1 MSYHNNIGAL
11 SGLSNSLQGSQSNN
25 VSVNPAG
32 PRRGV
37 VLAGRPP
44 SRSYGGNTYSTL
56 NGTQINTI
64 NQASIPDYVPTVF
77 LETCQDVYV
86 QEKHISVVRKGPTA
100 PPTLEMFSYTR
111 ADLNS
116 NGLIDIK
123 KFFDGSESGMMVGH
137 FPMSG
142 GSTIVYVSAFF
153 NANGERKEAGDEI
166 TLPILDTEMDW
177 ESGDV
182 VIIAHEFVNSS
193 GVKQEVSCRVV
204 VNGLPDP
211 LLGNTLQCTLLTNT
225 IGFPVATDIS
235 DVYSATLVQEDPMF
249 ELKFPKFAYRYKYE
263 DGEYSVFSPWS
274 QIAFIPDEFDF
285 MPKKGYNLG
294 MTNRLR
300 SLKIKDWA
308 PKNMPKDV
316 VQVDLLFKQSN
327 SPNVYTVESFKQDDP
342 IVGGKTTNHWNTV
355 GTGSNYG
362 SYTVKSELIHATVA
376 SNQMLRPWDNVPRK
390 ALGQEITAN
399 RLVFANY
406 VQNYNTLNDI
416 GSEIKPI
423 FNIVPFE
430 EVAQSD
436 LVRLP
441 GKSLKSMRQYQL
453 GVVYRDRYGRET
465 PVLTSTTGTFKI
477 KKDSAK
483 NFNKIHVGIS
493 SQAPDW
499 AESFTIYIKET
510 ANEYY
515 NLAMDRWYDAED
527 GGVWVSFPSSER
539 NKVDDETILYLKKQH
554 DTDIS
559 VDTDEKYKVIDIK
572 NSAPTFIKTD
582 KQYWGGVDMMLPPA
596 GWGTN
601 GRPGSWQSGMFGSTG
616 LPLQGRLFL
625 DVYAEYAEQTILDG
639 LKTMTRDGLQVRI
652 VQGAGQLAQAYTTT
666 PGAIQTNKSD
676 WYDVSRV
683 SFIGEE
689 PAIYMES
696 YTSPGTGIT
705 TEVQLEEPNAK
716 HPLVRLTLDKKMGAD
731 MAFTEPND
739 NLDLSRG
746 LSLEVR
752 NSIVRDKAQFEGR
765 FFVKLHRSND
775 LVRNII
781 QPSNPVEAA
790 VYVVE
795 SKGVKYLSDAIPGV
809 QTWSYKKPENPR
821 VDPTASGALFSYI
834 PPGIAVGRYD
844 DPGVGSEGKKLVHS
858 VSSYS
863 APAAGC
869 DFRTFMGAISLAPNG
884 TCGDERKG
892 IKYSGGIPGEYLQGP
907 AHQGCWPFAPGPDDD
922 SNAWT
927 KFTTGGSAFGGYDT
941 DVKGWA
947 RSNGNPSFWGQK
959 FSLHADSHGQTRVSS
974 ANSYDWPS
982 FIPSQWEPY
991 EGVGGFS
998 LGIGTWSPGKPAGT
1012 ATITTLFGGAITV
1025 PTFPA
1030 VPPQLKAL
1038 NPDFPYAD
1046 LNDNSVL
1053 DPFVITSS
1061 VNPWMKPAIWGRDPF
1076 IQEGPA
1082 SKFGTPEL
1090 AWNSNTITHLNR
1102 DWMGYWN
1109 TGSGSFDTEWPYVR
1123 ANWDRWFIDNV
1134 GAAENYA
1141 GAGIWDDANVSHMA
1155 ISYWGIGSNSGPITD
1170 SHDLSYH
1177 QESELSFANS
1187 LGTVGTMFRFKFDP
1201 DQTIY
1206 TITDVQVEKVFNYE
1220 GFHGSWGVDD
1230 GTTVVAGS
1238 KILPPFGPTKQHP
1251 LGLAG
1256 HPLFY
1261 SDLWQGNKLDRER
1274 TGRAMQNN
1282 RLRFNLTLDKLIG
1295 EGPSEFH
1302 PILNH
1307 VGPALATN
1315 PKVIAYNALIDS
1327 GGVAWDNANY
1337 VGGDNKYPEGAPIC
1351 NIPEHAGGGVKA
1363 RVSYDKTAAPHV
1375 SLEKGGTPC
1384 PLGDNTDPL
1393 VTGKNNTRY
1402 SMYNLTSY
1410 WNSPLANITLLQSTL
1425 GNQQPEWANASFY
1438 KGGSN
1443 ADVNPGARIGLHE
1456 RGLNETV
1463 IEIVEFYD
1471 GEDSHKPMSNNPGV
1485 FETEPREDVGM
1496 DLYYAASPT
1505 YPVNLKRYRFD
1516 VDDEPGWYDYGLR
1529 GEEYVSVG
1537 STAVVGGFS
1546 AIVDGVEENRIWTNS
1561 PIVGFTV
1568 GSIVKFVKRG
1578 EGSYYGIRLD
1588 ENFVKAKIT
1597 AIITDQIFEI
1607 EPEVHGT
1614 QRSLSYF
1621 NCYSFGNGVESNRI
1635 RDDYNAVT
1643 IDKGVKASAPL
1654 AEGYE
1659 EERKASSFIFSGIY
1673 NSTSGINRTNEFIQA
1688 EPITKD
1694 LNPINGS
1701 IQKLFARDTDL
1712 VTFCENKVFKV
1723 LAKKDALFNA
1733 DGNKNVTSNQ
1743 AVLGATIPFEGD
1755 YGMSRNP
1762 ESFASESYRVYFTDK
1777 DRGTVMKLSKNG
1789 LNAISDKGMKDWFK
1803 DNLMNASSLIGSFDT
1818 REDQYNLTVE
1828 TKDQDGIDNA
1838 FTLSFTESKGGGWVS
1853 FKSFITQG
1861 GISYKNK
1868 YYTFPSNNFNMQST
1882 AVGSASRALY
1892 GNEYS
1897 GKVGM
1902 AEMWQHHIDLDFNRY
1917 SANQYKGATVI
1928 FLQPGGNG
1936 VIVVGMNVEGNGVPI
1951 DTVVSSTFLNQVT
1964 LNQQV
1969 YIESG
1974 EELRFT
1980 TARNNFYKLQ
1990 SHSMVK
1996 TLFNGDQGTVK
2007 RFKALN
2013 YEGSQGKSIPNTS
2026 DNYSLHSNS
2035 TTVNTGQVYSNN
2047 HAKLGWEVAVIKTDL
2062 QDGSIKEFVDKENKW
2077 FNYIRGFEDAGFGD
2091 DVDTSEFS
2099 AQGLGITNI

>member
-1 MSYHNNIGAL
+1 MPNHYNSL
-11 SGLSNSLQGSQSNN
+11 SGFGNPGQQTQTQSNTVSTN
-25 VSVNPAG
+25 VASTSSFNPRAG
-32 PRRGV
+32 AIS
-37 VLAGRPP
+37 AGRPP
-44 SRSYGGNTYSTL
+44 NRAYIANPRNTLGSGPT
-56 NGTQINTI
+56 NTF
-64 NQASIPDYVPTVF
+64 NQASIPAYIPTVF
-77 LETCQDVYV
+77 LDICQDVYV
-86 QEKHISVVRKGPTA
+86 QEKHVSVIRKGPTA

-111 ADLNS
+111 ADLNA
-116 NGLIDIK
+116 NGLIDIEK
-123 KFFDGSESGMMVGH
+123 LFNGGDDGMMVDH
-137 FPMSG
+137 FPGALVPVVTS
-142 GSTIVYVSAFF
+142 VFF
-153 NANGERKEAGDEI
+153 KNNGERKVAGDSI
-166 TLPILDTEMDW
+166 ILPILDTDMDW

-182 VIIAHEFVNSS
+182 IVIAHEYVNNS
-193 GVKQEVSCRVV
+193 GVIQRVSCRVV
-204 VNGLPDP
+204 VDGLPVI

-225 IGFPVATDIS
+225 VGFPLNTNIS
-235 DVYSATLVQEDPMF
+235 DIYSASLVQGDPWF

-342 IVGGKTTNHWNTV
+342 VLQGKATNHWNTI
-355 GTGSNYG
+355 GTGANYG

-406 VQNYNTLNDI
+406 VQNYDTLNDV
-416 GSEIKPI
+416 GAKIKPI
-423 FNIVPFE
+423 FHITTPFKP
-430 EVAQSD
+430 ADPS

-465 PVLTSTTGTFKI
+465 PVLTSTTGTFKV
-477 KKDSAK
+477 KKDTAK
-483 NFNKIHVGIS
+483 NFNKINFGIS

-539 NKVDDETILYLKKQH
+539 NKINDETILYLKKQH

-582 KQYWGGVDMMLPPA
+582 KQFWGGVDMMLPPA

-639 LKTMTRDGLQVRI
+639 LKGMTQDDLQVRI
-652 VQGAGQLAQAYTTT
+652 VQGAGKLAQAYNTS
-666 PGAIQTNKSD
+666 PGVMQTNKSD

-696 YTSPGTGIT
+696 FTNPGTGIT

-716 HPLVRLTLDKKMGAD
+716 HPLVRLTLSKKMGVD

-752 NSIVRDKAQFEGR
+752 NSIVRNKAQFEGR

-795 SKGVKYLSDAIPGV
+795 SKGIKYLSDAIPGV
-809 QTWSYKKPENPR
+809 QTWSHQTPSNPR
-821 VDPTASGALFSYI
+821 LDPTTSGAYGSYI
-834 PPGIAVGRYD
+834 PPGIAVGRYNH
-844 DPGVGSEGKKLVHS
+844 PGLVGDYREPAKEVYS

-869 DFRTFMGAISLAPNG
+869 DFRALMGAIALAPNG
-884 TCGDERKG
+884 TCGDEREG
-892 IKYSGGIPGEYLQGP
+892 IVYSGGIPGEYFEASQK
-907 AHQGCWPFAPGPDDD
+907 GCWPFAPGPDDD
-922 SNAWT
+922 TMNWTEWGTPLGSN
-927 KFTTGGSAFGGYDT
+927 GGYST
-941 DVKGWA
+941 DIDGWA
-947 RSNGNPSFWGQK
+947 RTGTGSPSFWGDK
-959 FSLHADSHGQTRVSS
+959 YSLHADSHGQTRTSS

-982 FIPSQWEPY
+982 FIPSQWKPS
-991 EGVGGFS
+991 EGIGRFS
-998 LGIGTWSPGKPAGT
+998 LNVGTFIRASPPV
-1012 ATITTLFGGAITV
+1012 TINLPVGSITV
-1025 PTFPA
+1025 PGSPA
-1030 VPPQLKAL
+1030 QLVNQ
-1038 NPDFPYAD
+1038 NPDFQPKNKD
-1046 LNDNSVL
+1046 SVL
-1053 DPFVITSS
+1053 DPYALTVP

-1076 IQEGPA
+1076 VDNG
-1082 SKFGTPEL
+1082 FGKPNPV
-1090 AWNSNTITHLNR
+1090 WDYNTITDLNR

-1109 TGSGSFDTEWPYVR
+1109 TGTSSFDTEWPYVKV
-1123 ANWDRWFIDNV
+1123 NWDRWFIDNV

-1155 ISYWGIGSNSGPITD
+1155 ISYWGIGDNEGPITD

-1206 TITDVQVEKVFNYE
+1206 TITDVQIEKVFNYE
-1220 GFHGSWGVDD
+1220 GFHGSWGKDNDKNGVSDSV
-1230 GTTVVAGS
+1230 G
-1238 KILPPFGPTKQHP
+1238 KIIPPFGPVQEHP
-1251 LGLAG
+1251 QGLAG
-1256 HPLFY
+1256 RAVFY
-1261 SDLWQGNKLDRER
+1261 SDIWQGATLKPER

-1295 EGPSEFH
+1295 EGPFAFH
-1302 PILNH
+1302 PLLNH
-1307 VGPALATN
+1307 VGPALETN
-1315 PKVIAYNALIDS
+1315 PKVIDYNAWIDA
-1327 GGVAWDNANY
+1327 GGLAHDAVGYN
-1337 VGGDNKYPEGAPIC
+1337 GGDNKYPEGAPIC
-1351 NIPEHAGGGVKA
+1351 NIPEYAGGGVKA
-1363 RVSYDKTAAPHV
+1363 RISYDKTAAEHV

-1384 PLGDNTDPL
+1384 PLGDSTDPL
-1393 VTGKNNTRY
+1393 TTGKTGTRY
-1402 SMYNLTSY
+1402 SLYNLASY
-1410 WNSPLANITLLQSTL
+1410 WNCKQKNLVQLLSQHANE
-1425 GNQQPEWANASFY
+1425 QPEWANASFY
-1438 KGGSN
+1438 KGTSN
-1443 ADVNPGARIGLHE
+1443 GNQDPNPGARIGLHE

-1463 IEIVEFYD
+1463 IEIIEFYD
-1471 GEDSHKPMSNNPGV
+1471 GEDGQKPMSNNPGV

-1516 VDDEPGWYDYGLR
+1516 VDADAGWYDYGLR
-1529 GEEYVSVG
+1529 GEEYISVG

-1561 PIVGFTV
+1561 SIAGFAV
-1568 GSIVKFVKRG
+1568 NDVVKFVKKG
-1578 EGSYYGIRLD
+1578 EGAYYGIRID
-1588 ENFVKAKIT
+1588 EEFVEARIT
-1597 AIITDQIFEI
+1597 ALITDQIFEV
-1607 EPEVHGT
+1607 EPEIHST
-1614 QRSLSYF
+1614 RRSLSYF

-1755 YGMSRNP
+1755 YGISRNP

-1892 GNEYS
+1892 GSEYS

-1902 AEMWQHHIDLDFNRY
+1902 AEMWQHHVDLDFNRY
-1917 SANQYKGATVI
+1917 SANQYKGATTI
-1928 FLQPGGNG
+1928 FLQSGGSG
-1936 VIVVGMNVEGNGVPI
+1936 VIVIGMNVEGNGVPV
-1951 DTVVSSTFLNQVT
+1951 DTVVSSAFGNSVTF
-1964 LNQQV
+1964 NQQV
-1969 YIESG
+1969 YVENG

-1980 TARNNFYKLQ
+1980 TARNNFYKYQ
-1990 SHSMVK
+1990 SHSMVR

-2013 YEGSQGKSIPNTS
+2013 YEGSQGKTIGNTS
-2026 DNYSLHSNS
+2026 DNYNLHLNGS
-2035 TTVNTGQVYSNN
+2035 TINVGQVYNNN
-2047 HAKLGWEVAVIKTDL
+2047 HSKKGWEVFEIKTDL
-2062 QDGSIKEFVDKENKW
+2062 QDGSIKEFVNKENKW
-2077 FNYIRGFEDAGFGD
+2077 FNYVRGFKDAGFGD
-2091 DVDTSEFS
+2091 DVDTAEFS

>member
-1 MSYHNNIGAL
+1 MSGTL
-11 SGLSNSLQGSQSNN
+11 SGFGIAGVQTQSNSIST
-25 VSVNPAG
+25 NPSSSST
-32 PRRGV
+32 GV
-37 VLAGRPP
+37 ILANRPP
-44 SRSYGGNTYSTL
+44 SRAFTL
-56 NGTQINTI
+56 GSSSAISGRPIGTF
-64 NQASIPDYVPTVF
+64 NQASIPDYIPTVF

-86 QEKHISVVRKGPTA
+86 QEKHVSVIRKGPTT

-111 ADLNS
+111 SDFNS

-123 KFFDGSESGMMVGH
+123 KVFDGGEDGMMVSH
-137 FPMSG
+137 FPLSG
-142 GSTIVYVSAFF
+142 GSTTIVVSAFF
-153 NANGERKEAGDEI
+153 KNNGERKEAGDDI
-166 TLPILDTEMDW
+166 ILPISDLETDFQP
-177 ESGDV
+177 GDEV
-182 VIIAHEFVNSS
+182 VIAHEFVNDS
-193 GVKQEVSCRVV
+193 GIEQKVSCRVV
-204 VNGLPDP
+204 VNGFLNGLAVGIGDP
-211 LLGNTLQCTLLTNT
+211 LQCTLLTNT
-225 IGFPVATDIS
+225 VGFPIITDVTDI
-235 DVYSATLVQEDPMF
+235 YSASLVQEDPMF

-300 SLKIKDWA
+300 SLTIKDWA

-342 IVGGKTTNHWNTV
+342 VVSGRTTNHWNTV
-355 GTGSNYG
+355 GTGANYG
-362 SYTVKSELIHATVA
+362 SYKVKTELIHATVA

-406 VQNYNTLNDI
+406 VQNYDTLDDV

-423 FNIVPFE
+423 FDIVAFQ
-430 EVAQSD
+430 EVAQFDS
-436 LVRLP
+436 VKLP

-477 KKDSAK
+477 KKEAAR
-483 NFNKIHVGIS
+483 NFSKIHVGIS
-493 SQAPDW
+493 TDAPDW

-510 ANEYY
+510 SNEYY

-539 NKVDDETILYLKKQH
+539 NKISEETILYLKKQH
-554 DTDIS
+554 DTDVS

-572 NSAPTFIKTD
+572 NNAPTFIKTD
-582 KQYWGGVDMMLPPA
+582 KQFWGGVDMMLPPA
-596 GWGTN
+596 GWGTH
-601 GRPGSWQSGMFGSTG
+601 GKPGSWQSGMFGSTG

-639 LKTMTRDGLQVRI
+639 LKSMTQDGLQIRI
-652 VQGAGQLAQAYTTT
+652 VQGAGQIAQAYSTT
-666 PGAIQTNKSD
+666 PGTIQTSKSD

-689 PAIYMES
+689 PATYMES
-696 YTSPGTGIT
+696 YTNPGTGIT

-716 HPLVRLTLDKKMGAD
+716 HPLIRLTLGKKMGVD

-752 NSIVRDKAQFEGR
+752 NSIVRDKAQFDGR

-781 QPSNPVEAA
+781 QPSNPVQDA

-795 SKGVKYLSDAIPGV
+795 SKGIKYLSDAIPGV
-809 QTWSYKKPENPR
+809 QTWSYHTPTNPR
-821 VDPTASGALFSYI
+821 TAPTSSGTYGSYI
-834 PPGIAVGRYD
+834 MPGIAIGRYS
-844 DPGVGSEGKKLVHS
+844 DPLAGEITMAYS

-863 APAAGC
+863 AAAAGC
-869 DFRTFMGAISLAPNG
+869 DFKGYQGADAFPPTG
-884 TCGDERKG
+884 GCGDSRLG
-892 IKYSGGIPGEYLQGP
+892 DGSTVLNGGLQNFSGYLVNTTLEK
-907 AHQGCWPFAPGPDDD
+907 GCWPFAPGPDDD

-927 KFTTGGSAFGGYDT
+927 TFGTPAGTGGGYNT
-941 DVKGWA
+941 SVKGWA
-947 RSNGNPSFWGQK
+947 NSTGARSYWGQK
-959 FSLHADSHGQTRVSS
+959 YSLNADSHGQTRTSS

-982 FIPSQWEPY
+982 FIPAQWEPY

-998 LGIGTWSPGKPAGT
+998 LGIGTYSPSI
-1012 ATITTLFGGAITV
+1012 TITPTPIPMLFGPDIQLPDITL
-1025 PTFPA
+1025 PGGIINPNPLFPQSS
-1030 VPPQLKAL
+1030 V
-1038 NPDFPYAD
+1038 NPSS
-1046 LNDNSVL
+1046 LL
-1053 DPFVITSS
+1053 DPFEMTSS

-1076 IQEGPA
+1076 VDNG
-1082 SKFGTPEL
+1082 FGTQ
-1090 AWNSNTITHLNR
+1090 NSHWSSSTITDLNR

-1109 TGSGSFDTEWPYVR
+1109 TGSGAFDTEWPFVR
-1123 ANWDRWFIDNV
+1123 VAWDRWFIDNV

-1141 GAGIWDDANVSHMA
+1141 GSGIWDGNNVSHIA
-1155 ISYWGIGSNSGPITD
+1155 ISFWGIGQGDNRGPITD
-1170 SHDLSYH
+1170 PHDLSYH
-1177 QESELSFANS
+1177 QEGELTFANS
-1187 LGTVGTMFRFKFDP
+1187 ISTVGTMFRFKYDP

-1206 TITDVQVEKVFNYE
+1206 TITDVQIEKVFNYE
-1220 GFHGSWGVDD
+1220 GFHGSWGSDND
-1230 GTTVVAGS
+1230 GDNTADTAG
-1238 KILPPFGPTKQHP
+1238 KIIPPFGPEKDNVR
-1251 LGLAG
+1251 GLANQ
-1256 HPLFY
+1256 HLFF
-1261 SDLWQGNKLDRER
+1261 SDLWQGTKLDRGR

-1282 RLRFNLTLDKLIG
+1282 RLRFNITLDKLIG
-1295 EGPSEFH
+1295 EGVNGFH
-1302 PILNH
+1302 PLTNH
-1307 VGPALATN
+1307 IGLASATN
-1315 PKVIAYNALIDS
+1315 PKVIAYNDWIAA
-1327 GGVAWDNANY
+1327 GGLPWDDANY
-1337 VGGDNKYPEGAPIC
+1337 NGGSNRYPEGAPIC

-1363 RVSYDKTAAPHV
+1363 RVYYDQTAAAHV

-1384 PLGDNTDPL
+1384 PIGDATATS
-1393 VTGKNNTRY
+1393 TGNSLTRY
-1402 SMYNLTSY
+1402 AMYNLASY
-1410 WNSPLANITLLQSTL
+1410 WNSPQQNLDLLTSTL
-1425 GNQQPEWANASFY
+1425 SHEQPEWANGPFY
-1438 KGGSN
+1438 KGDAN
-1443 ADVNPGARIGLHE
+1443 RPVNPNARIGLHE

-1471 GEDSHKPMSNNPGV
+1471 GEDGQKPMSNNPGV

-1537 STAVVGGFS
+1537 STALVGGFS

-1561 PIVGFTV
+1561 SIAGFQIND
-1568 GSIVKFVKRG
+1568 IVKFIKQG
-1578 EGSYYGIRLD
+1578 EGAYYGTNID
-1588 ENFVKAKIT
+1588 SDFVKAKIT

-1607 EPEVHGT
+1607 EPEVHST

-1694 LNPINGS
+1694 LNPVNGS

-1733 DGNKNVTSNQ
+1733 DGNTNVTSNQ

-1755 YGMSRNP
+1755 YGISRNP

-1868 YYTFPSNNFNMQST
+1868 YYTFPSNNFNMAST
-1882 AVGSASRALY
+1882 AVGSASRVLY

-1902 AEMWQHHIDLDFNRY
+1902 AEMWQHHVDLDFNRY
-1917 SANQYKGATVI
+1917 SANQYKGDTTI
-1928 FLQPGGNG
+1928 FLQPGGSG
-1936 VIVVGMNVEGNGVPI
+1936 VIVVGMNIEGNGVPI
-1951 DTVVSSTFLNQVT
+1951 DTVVESTFGNQVT

-1969 YIESG
+1969 YIENG

-1990 SHSMVK
+1990 SHSMVR

-2013 YEGSQGKSIPNTS
+2013 YEGSQGKSLVNAS
-2026 DNYSLHSNS
+2026 DNYSLHLNG
-2035 TTVNTGQVYSNN
+2035 TTVNVGQVYSNN
-2047 HAKLGWEVAVIKTDL
+2047 HAKLGWEVAEIKTDL

-2091 DVDTSEFS
+2091 DVDTAEFS

>member
-1 MSYHNNIGAL
+1 MPYHHNTGTL
-11 SGLSNSLQGSQSNN
+11 SGFGNSGQEQPSQSSTSLTNF
-25 VSVNPAG
+25 SNPNTG
-32 PRRGV
+32 IIT
-37 VLAGRPP
+37 AGRPP
-44 SRSYGGNTYSTL
+44 SRAYGGNSYGTL
-56 NGTQINTI
+56 NSTQINTV
-64 NQASIPDYVPTVF
+64 NQASIPDYIPTVF

-86 QEKHISVVRKGPTA
+86 QEKHVSVIRKGPTA
-100 PPTLEMFSYTR
+100 PPTLEMYAYTR

-123 KFFDGSESGMMVGH
+123 KLFDGSEDGMMVDH
-137 FPMSG
+137 FP
-142 GSTIVYVSAFF
+142 GSLTPVVTSAFF
-153 NANGERKEAGDEI
+153 KNNGERKEAGDEI
-166 TLPILDTEMDW
+166 ILPILDTEMDW
-177 ESGDV
+177 QSGDV
-182 VIIAHEFVNSS
+182 VVITHEFVNNS
-193 GVKQEVSCRVV
+193 GVKQKVSCRVV

-225 IGFPVATDIS
+225 IGFPVKTDIT
-235 DVYSATLVQEDPMF
+235 DIYSASLVQEDPMF

-316 VQVDLLFKQSN
+316 VQVDILFKQSN

-342 IVGGKTTNHWNTV
+342 IVDGKTTNHWNAV

-362 SYTVKSELIHATVA
+362 NYTVKSELIHATVA

-406 VQNYNTLNDI
+406 VQNYDTLNDV

-423 FNIVPFE
+423 FNIVPFQE
-430 EVAQSD
+430 LAQPD

-477 KKDSAK
+477 KKDAAK

-539 NKVDDETILYLKKQH
+539 NKINDETILYLKKQH

-639 LKTMTRDGLQVRI
+639 LKSMTQDGLQVRMI
-652 VQGAGQLAQAYTTT
+652 QGAGQLAQAYTTT
-666 PGAIQTNKSD
+666 PSVIQTNKSD

-696 YTSPGTGIT
+696 YTNPGTGIT

-716 HPLVRLTLDKKMGAD
+716 HPLIRLTLGKKMGAD

-809 QTWSYKKPENPR
+809 QTWSYKKPSNPR
-821 VDPTASGALFSYI
+821 VNPTSAGALDSYI
-834 PPGIAVGRYD
+834 MPGIAVGRYD
-844 DPGVGSEGKKLVHS
+844 NPGVIPEPNKEIHS

-869 DFRTFMGAISLAPNG
+869 DFRTFMGAIALAPNG
-884 TCGDERKG
+884 VCGDERED
-892 IKYSGGIPGEYLQGP
+892 IKYSGGISSHYLQGP
-907 AHQGCWPFAPGPDDD
+907 PHRGCWPFAPGPDD
-922 SNAWT
+922 STNAWT
-927 KFTTGGSAFGGYDT
+927 NFLHGGYDT
-941 DVKGWA
+941 DIEGWA
-947 RSNGNPSFWGQK
+947 NSTTGNPNFWGDK
-959 FSLHADSHGQTRVSS
+959 YSLHADSHGQTRVSS
-974 ANSYDWPS
+974 ANAYDWPS
-982 FIPSQWEPY
+982 FIPAQWYPK
-991 EGVGGFS
+991 EGVGSFS
-998 LGIGTWSPGKPAGT
+998 LGTYKYSYDALLDVYVESGPQAGFAALDALSNHDIASGG
-1012 ATITTLFGGAITV
+1012 ATLHSYEITT
-1025 PTFPA
+1025 
-1030 VPPQLKAL
+1030 
-1038 NPDFPYAD
+1038 
-1046 LNDNSVL
+1046 
-1053 DPFVITSS
+1053 S

-1076 IQEGPA
+1076 VEDGVA
-1082 SKFGTPEL
+1082 SQFGTPNPV
-1090 AWNSNTITHLNR
+1090 WNSNTITDLNR

-1109 TGSGSFDTEWPYVR
+1109 TGSGAFDTEWPYVR

-1155 ISYWGIGSNSGPITD
+1155 ISYWGIGSNAGPITD

-1187 LGTVGTMFRFKFDP
+1187 LSTVGTMFRFKFDP

-1220 GFHGSWGVDD
+1220 GFHGSWGVDNN
-1230 GTTVVAGS
+1230 GSGAVAGKS
-1238 KILPPFGPTKQHP
+1238 LPPFGPIFAHP
-1251 LGLAG
+1251 QGLAG
-1256 HPLFY
+1256 RPLFY
-1261 SDLWQGNKLDRER
+1261 SDIWQGSTLKRER

-1307 VGPALATN
+1307 VGPALPEN
-1315 PKVIAYNALIDS
+1315 PKVISYNTWIDD
-1327 GGVAWDNANY
+1327 GGLAWDAAGYN
-1337 VGGDNKYPEGAPIC
+1337 GGGNRYPEGAPIC
-1351 NIPEHAGGGVKA
+1351 NIPEFAGGGVKA
-1363 RVSYDKTAAPHV
+1363 RISYDKTAAAHV

-1393 VTGKNNTRY
+1393 TTGRSNTRY

-1410 WNSPLANITLLQSTL
+1410 WNSPQANLDLIDGVYQYE
-1425 GNQQPEWANASFY
+1425 QPEWANAEFY
-1438 KGGSN
+1438 KGDAN
-1443 ADVNPGARIGLHE
+1443 RPANPGARIGLHE

-1471 GEDSHKPMSNNPGV
+1471 GEDGQKPMSNNPGV

-1529 GEEYVSVG
+1529 GEEYISVG

-1561 PIVGFTV
+1561 SITGFTV
-1568 GSIVKFVKRG
+1568 GSIVKFVRRG
-1578 EGSYYGIRLD
+1578 EGSYYGTRLD
-1588 ENFVKAKIT
+1588 EQFVKAKIT

-1897 GKVGM
+1897 AKVGM
-1902 AEMWQHHIDLDFNRY
+1902 AEMWQHHVDLDFNRY
-1917 SANQYKGATVI
+1917 SASQYKGTTVI

-1936 VIVVGMNVEGNGVPI
+1936 VIVIGMNVEGNGVPI
-1951 DTVVSSTFLNQVT
+1951 DTVVSSTFGNQVT

-1969 YIESG
+1969 YIENG

-1990 SHSMVK
+1990 SHSMVR

-2026 DNYSLHSNS
+2026 DNYSLHLGS
-2035 TTVNTGQVYSNN
+2035 TTINAGQVYSNN

-2091 DVDTSEFS
+2091 DVDTAEFS